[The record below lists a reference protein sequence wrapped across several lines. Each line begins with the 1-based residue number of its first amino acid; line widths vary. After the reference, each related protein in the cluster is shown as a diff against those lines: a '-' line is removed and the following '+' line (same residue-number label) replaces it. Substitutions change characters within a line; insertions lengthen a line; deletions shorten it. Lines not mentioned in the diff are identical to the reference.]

1 MGLSTVITADF
12 VHRTESSLA
21 QETLSEQSQLAFGL
35 LSEFLESESIVQPF
49 QISRGDSFQGVLAG
63 VQQSLKAALYLR
75 LQLRSAVQ
83 LDLRQA
89 IGIGPVEELVGDS
102 PLESSGTAFIRS
114 GRLLDDMSSRKKPYQ
129 RISVQSGNHE
139 FDAEFFCQFELLEAI
154 YGDWTDKEAEAIL
167 FRMQQ
172 WTQSEIAEHLAID
185 QSAVNR
191 RLKAAHWDAVAVLL
205 DRWEQAS
212 ERLVEI
218 N

>member
-1 MGLSTVITADF
+1 MHLATVITADF

-21 QETLSEQSQLAFGL
+21 QKTLSEQSQLVFGL

-49 QISRGDSFQGVLAG
+49 RISRGDSFQGVLAG
-63 VQQSLKAALYLR
+63 AQRSLKAALYLR
-75 LQLRSAVQ
+75 LQLRSVVQ

-89 IGIGPVEELVGDS
+89 VGIGPVEELVGDS
-102 PLESSGTAFIRS
+102 PLESSGTAFLRS
-114 GRLLDDMSSRKKPYQ
+114 GRLLDEMSSRRKPHQ
-129 RISVQSGNHE
+129 RISVHSGDPD
-139 FDAEFFCQFELLEAI
+139 FDAEFFSQLELLEAI
-154 YGDWTDKEAEAIL
+154 YHDWTDKEAEAIL

-172 WTQSEIAEHLAID
+172 WTQSEIAEHLSID

-191 RLKAAHWDAVAVLL
+191 RLKAAHWDAVVVLL
-205 DRWEQAS
+205 NRWEQAA